1 MLFEFKSR
9 ATGSVIM
16 TESVGKSML
25 EVIGKAPDARGIVTV
40 AQLPE
45 AIAAL
50 KAAVEAERME
60 IAQMLAEAAA
70 GRAGSG
76 TGRTDDTDEMAGSDD
91 AGTAAI
97 IRFGQRAAPL
107 IEMFERSLAAGRD
120 VTWGV

>member
-16 TESVGKSML
+16 TEAVGKRML
-25 EVIGKAPDARGIVTV
+25 EVIGKAADTRGIITTE
-40 AQLPE
+40 QLPQ
-45 AIAAL
+45 AIHAL
-50 KAAVEAERME
+50 KAAVEAERQE
-60 IAQMLAEAAA
+60 IARFLAEGAAERA
-70 GRAGSG
+70 EDRDESPGVEDAGSVP
-76 TGRTDDTDEMAGSDD
+76 A
-91 AGTAAI
+91 

>member
-9 ATGSVIM
+9 ATGSVVM
-16 TESVGKSML
+16 TEPVGRKML
-25 EVIGKAPDARGIVTV
+25 EVIGKTPDPRGIVTI

-50 KAAVEAERME
+50 KAAVETERIE
-60 IAQMLAEAAA
+60 IAALLAAQAA
-70 GRAGSG
+70 GR
-76 TGRTDDTDEMAGSDD
+76 TGAHDDESNHTDEQATPG
-91 AGTAAI
+91 

-107 IEMFERSLAAGRD
+107 IAMFERSLAADRD